1 MAVETAIRR
10 FRRDPSRGNRAELER
25 LEKLLEDR
33 LGHADDA
40 TENAASI
47 QELNTIEDELDGLDK
62 SVASPHP
69 EARGTLPGRGE
80 GEEGGGGEGW
90 REEGGEGEGGRSLRS
105 ETRGVAVTRRGEE
118 GGDALGQEG
127 GGEGDEQEESVRG
140 REGGQGGKG
149 GQGGQGEASSGREAL
164 KDAEEKYRRALVEI
178 LKGTLY
184 SDFI

>member
-1 MAVETAIRR
+1 MSQGHEWEHVAADTSRQASQMRHGLQLMAVETAIRR

-80 GEEGGGGEGW
+80 GEEGGG
-90 REEGGEGEGGRSLRS
+90 
-105 ETRGVAVTRRGEE
+105 
-118 GGDALGQEG
+118 
-127 GGEGDEQEESVRG
+127 EGDEQEESVRG